1 MYYDFKKYSM
11 SSFFEWTDSNFSY
24 NFRKVNEV
32 PYDFRVLFSKELER
46 NKVIN
51 YSDVEI
57 IEECSVRKI
66 LTSNKIK
73 SFLAS
78 PFFIDDHYHGL
89 IGFEQY
95 DKKREWGENDIHM
108 ILALSIV
115 LSQMS
120 RRELAEK
127 RFLDQK
133 KRLLGQCST
142 SSIILSMQKILFEK
156 SYETEEHAVRVAENC
171 KKIGV
176 FMGLSSVEINELELL
191 AILHDIGKIA
201 ISDEILTKP
210 EKLNDDEWT
219 EMKKHPE
226 IGCRI
231 VQSVPEL
238 FHVAQYILYHHERW
252 DGHGYPEGLK
262 GGEIPLASRILA
274 VADAYDAMRF
284 DRPYRR
290 GMTRKEAKKELMKNA
305 GTQFDP
311 DVIQI
316 FLHNIDV

>member
-1 MYYDFKKYSM
+1 MN
-11 SSFFEWTDSNFSY
+11 SFFEWTDSNFSY

-32 PYDFRVLFSKELER
+32 PYDFRVWFSKKLER
-46 NKVIN
+46 DKILN

-57 IEECSVRKI
+57 IEECSVRRI
-66 LTSNKIK
+66 LTRNNIK
-73 SFLAS
+73 SFLVS
-78 PFFIDDHYHGL
+78 PFFIDNHYHGF

-95 DKKREWGENDIHM
+95 DKKREWVENDINM

-120 RRELAEK
+120 RRDLAEK
-127 RFLDQK
+127 RFIDQK

-176 FMGLSSVEINELELL
+176 AMNLSVIDINELELL

-210 EKLNDDEWT
+210 DQLNDDEWT
-219 EMKKHPE
+219 EMKRHPE
-226 IGCRI
+226 IGYRI
-231 VQSVPEL
+231 VKSVPEL
-238 FHVAQYILYHHERW
+238 FHVAQYILCHHERW
-252 DGHGYPEGLK
+252 DGHGYPQGLK
-262 GGEIPLASRILA
+262 GEEIPLPARILA
-274 VADAYDAMRF
+274 VADSYDAMMF
-284 DRPYRR
+284 DRPYRQA
-290 GMTRKEAKKELMKNA
+290 MSISEAKQELINNA

-311 DVIQI
+311 EVVRV
-316 FLHNIDV
+316 FLKYIYKLK